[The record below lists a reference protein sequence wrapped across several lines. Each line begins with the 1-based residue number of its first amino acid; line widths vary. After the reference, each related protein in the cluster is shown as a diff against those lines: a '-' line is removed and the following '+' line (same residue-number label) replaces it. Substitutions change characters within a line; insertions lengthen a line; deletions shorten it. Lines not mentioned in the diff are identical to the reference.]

1 MKTFDE
7 KILNFCFGLPKTLKT
22 PKEVGVIYPFEQ
34 AETRRV
40 MKEFYSKYY
49 HDSNP
54 RYFLFGINPGRFGA
68 GVTGVPFT
76 CPKRLVS
83 ECGIANNFDKKP
95 ELSSEFVYLFKNE
108 FGGVEE
114 FCKYFFI
121 TSLSPLGFI
130 KDGKNYNYYDDKKL
144 EKMVTP
150 FIVESIDKQ
159 LELGGRRDAAIC
171 IGMGQNAKFF
181 KKLNEKHQF
190 FEKIIPLPHP
200 RWVMQYR
207 RKTMDVHLNSYVD
220 TLLDLASKID

>member
-1 MKTFDE
+1 M
-7 KILNFCFGLPKTLKT
+7 
-22 PKEVGVIYPFEQ
+22 
-34 AETRRV
+34 
-40 MKEFYSKYY
+40 
-49 HDSNP
+49 
-54 RYFLFGINPGRFGA
+54 
-68 GVTGVPFT
+68 
-76 CPKRLVS
+76 
-83 ECGIANNFDKKP
+83 
-95 ELSSEFVYLFKNE
+95 FKNG

-130 KDGKNYNYYDDKKL
+130 KDGKNYNYYDDRKL

-150 FIVESIDKQ
+150 FIIKSINKQ
-159 LELGGRRDAAIC
+159 LEMGGKRDVAIC

-207 RKTMDVHLNSYVD
+207 RKTMDVHLKSYVD
-220 TLLDLASKID
+220 TLLELASKIS